1 VTGAQWALVAIGVV
15 VLATLLDW
23 LDGWMVRRA
32 RRRAAEE
39 IADDCERAGRDER

>member
-1 VTGAQWALVAIGVV
+1 LTGAQWALVAIGVV
-15 VLATLLDW
+15 ALATLLDW

-39 IADDCERAGRDER
+39 IADDCARARKGE

>member
-1 VTGAQWALVAIGVV
+1 VTGTQWVLVAIAVG

-39 IADDCERAGRDER
+39 IADDCEKARRDKR